1 MFDSALCRFLR
12 QVNEYRLMMDRGKDF
27 LHQVLRCNCERRGVD
42 ARMAAEA
49 RVFQNGLVNDQLHLV
64 FPAAVTLCCGFL
76 TIRMDD
82 TTVMDF
88 MRHAV
93 RYFLST
99 QQYYEWR

>member
-49 RVFQNGLVNDQLHLV
+49 RVFQNV
-64 FPAAVTLCCGFL
+64 
-76 TIRMDD
+76 
-82 TTVMDF
+82 
-88 MRHAV
+88 
-93 RYFLST
+93 
-99 QQYYEWR
+99 E